1 MLTTKDFIGLAL
13 DEDIGNGDITSLA
26 TIPFD
31 LQGFAVLLAKEDG
44 VLSGLALA
52 IDIFSI
58 VDPHLN
64 VNTAFSDG
72 VGFKNGTTL
81 FTVTGNVQ
89 SILKA
94 ERLVLNC
101 LQRLSGIATKT
112 RAFTDAIKGTKSKIL
127 DTRKTT
133 PLLRKFEKE
142 AVVHGGGHN
151 HRFGLFDLILIKD
164 NHVDASGG
172 IIPAI
177 NRAVEYRKKLNA
189 NLLIE
194 VETRNLTEVQQALE
208 SGYVDRIMLDNFS
221 PDSLTEAVILIKGSC
236 ETEASGGINLKNI
249 RQYAE
254 TGVEYISVG
263 ALTHSVN
270 SIDMSLK
277 YRK

>member
-31 LQGFAVLLAKEDG
+31 LEGFAVLLAKEDG